1 MVKRAILL
9 GLLVLSGCATKAITK
24 PYSETL
30 VEAERSGIKVLSV
43 AEQRELFFKSEK
55 ENATRLSSIIA
66 ARQDGNAKDPNYRI
80 GPRDEMEINVFDV
93 PELNLQNLRVQES
106 GFVSLPLVGGVKVAG
121 KTESEFR
128 DDLTKRLSSYVKDPQ
143 VSVFISHYGS
153 KKIGVMGAVDKP
165 GMYPLKKGDNSILE
179 MLSEAGGVNAR
190 AGNLVYFV
198 PAEIASEQTGDSST
212 PHAMLNTAV
221 ATTRAGAANLGIE
234 IYLDGIL
241 GTTGQLPIDVPVR
254 GGDMI
259 VVPEAG
265 RVVVDGEVDKPG
277 SFELGSRMSLLGSL
291 AASGG
296 ITYSAKVDE
305 IEIIRDVGAS
315 ERAHLIVNLEKIAR
329 GEDPDIKLRNGDI
342 VRVPSDRSRRVA
354 KDTFDG
360 ITRIIN
366 FGIGGTVNLA
376 P

>member
-1 MVKRAILL
+1 MVNRL
-9 GLLVLSGCATKAITK
+9 LLVSILVLAGCATKAITK
-24 PYSETL
+24 PYSETV
-30 VEAERSGIKVLSV
+30 VEAQAAGMKVLS
-43 AEQRELFFKSEK
+43 ADEQRSLFLKSEK
-55 ENATRLSSIIA
+55 DNQERLQSLLA
-66 ARQDGNAKDPNYRI
+66 ARRNLDFRDPNYRI
-80 GPRDEMEINVFDV
+80 GPRDELEINVFDV
-93 PELNLQNLRVQES
+93 PELNIQNVRVQES
-106 GFVSLPLVGGVKVAG
+106 GFLALPLIGGFKVAG
-121 KTESEFR
+121 KTEGELR
-128 DDLTKRLSSYVKDPQ
+128 EDIAKRLSNYVKNPQ

-165 GMYPLKKGDNSILE
+165 GMYPLKKGDNSVLE

-198 PAEIASEQTGDSST
+198 PSESNPQGLIEE
-212 PHAMLNTAV
+212 PKAMLAVTA
-221 ATTRAGAANLGIE
+221 TMPRAVRETSGIE
-234 IYLDGIL
+234 VYLDSIM
-241 GTTGQLPIDVPVR
+241 GTTGQLPIDIPVR

-277 SFELGSRMSLLGSL
+277 SFELGSRMSLLGAL

-305 IEIIRDVGAS
+305 IEIIRDVGAD
-315 ERAHLIVNLEKIAR
+315 ERAHLILDLEKIAQ
-329 GEDPDIKLRNGDI
+329 GEEGDIKLRNGDI
-342 VRVPSDRSRRVA
+342 VRVPSHRGRRMA
-354 KDTFDG
+354 SDTFNG

-366 FGIGGTVNLA
+366 FGVGGNVNLA

>member
-1 MVKRAILL
+1 MVRKFLL
-9 GLLVLSGCATKAITK
+9 LALLCFCGCATKAITK
-24 PYSETL
+24 PYSETIA
-30 VEAERSGIKVLSV
+30 EAESAGVKILSV
-43 AEQRELFFKSEK
+43 TEQRELFFSGEK
-55 ENATRLSSIIA
+55 DNKTRLEAIIS
-66 ARQDGNAKDPNYRI
+66 ARNDGNTKDPNYRI
-80 GPRDEMEINVFDV
+80 GPRDELEINVFDV
-93 PELNLQNLRVQES
+93 AELNLQNLRVQES
-106 GFVSLPLVGGVKVAG
+106 GFISLPLIGGVKVTG
-121 KTESEFR
+121 KTESELR
-128 DDLTKRLSSYVKDPQ
+128 EELAKRLASYVKSPQ

-190 AGNLVYFV
+190 AGNLVFFV
-198 PAEIASEQTGDSST
+198 PAELAADNQKSSET
-212 PHAMLNTAV
+212 PRAMLSSAILSSRS
-221 ATTRAGAANLGIE
+221 AKGQMGIE
-234 IYLDGIL
+234 IYLDSIL
-241 GTTGQLPIDVPVR
+241 GTTGQLPVDVPVR

-315 ERAHLIVNLEKIAR
+315 ERAHLIVDLEKIAR
-329 GEDPDIKLRNGDI
+329 GDDTDIRLRNGDI
-342 VRVPSDRSRRVA
+342 VRVPSDRGRRVA

-366 FGIGGTVNLA
+366 FGVGGTVNLA